1 MFRSGIRYLRLRG
14 GAAGDPRPWLN
25 WLAQADI
32 EPPAL
37 PAAAILLVRQLHARG
52 GWAGRQ
58 PQVDWSQATQAVLQR
73 LLLSA
78 ARPAGGHISPTS
90 PAVLFADRA
99 ELLACLCRDWL
110 AGRLG
115 AWWWRCLFPGG
126 IDPPRLAAILLQ
138 DSPQLPALL
147 RRLHHSRLALPLL
160 QALPVAATWQLWR
173 VLQQDFALPALDL
186 QTGLPPAADTHQPEP
201 SLAFVDGPPWQL
213 FLPPQAGLA
222 PLAEMLLGVAL
233 QLASDAPTVRRP
245 AYAVALQAWW
255 RRAAADVSAVPPDA
269 DSQPLRDDAAVAKPL
284 PPAPPKTSGPT
295 PAIAGAAPMPAADE
309 PEPAA
314 VAPRACPTQPDPP
327 ATGLAGDPAA
337 APSAAPL
344 PVPPP
349 DLQRAA
355 PLPPTD
361 LLQAALLSPAVSRIS
376 SRFGGLFY
384 LLNPALSL
392 QLYGDFTRPRQ
403 PGIPLSPWDWLAL
416 AGERLLG
423 PELRGDPLW
432 NVLAQLA
439 CRAADCA
446 PGEGC
451 DAPAGWQLPDDW
463 RDLLVD
469 APPARFDS
477 LAHWLD
483 WLLPLLLARLAFA
496 LDCPESQV
504 ATLLCCQRAQLE
516 IGETRIDV
524 HMQLDELQ
532 IEIRIAGLDRDPGW
546 IPAAGREVRFHFHV

>member
-1 MFRSGIRYLRLRG
+1 MFRSGIRHLRLRG
-14 GAAGDPRPWLN
+14 GAAGDPRPWFN

-73 LLLSA
+73 LLQSA
-78 ARPAGGHISPTS
+78 ARPAGGHISTAC

-110 AGRLG
+110 AGRLDC
-115 AWWWRCLFPGG
+115 WWWRCLFPGG

-138 DSPQLPALL
+138 DSPQLPAVL

-160 QALPVAATWQLWR
+160 QALPPGAHGALWRALRHDFGLPAPGFPVAATPSPEPAGSPLP
-173 VLQQDFALPALDL
+173 VSTPLPA
-186 QTGLPPAADTHQPEP
+186 
-201 SLAFVDGPPWQL
+201 DGPPWRL
-213 FLPPQAGLA
+213 FLPVDTGLS
-222 PLAEMLLGVAL
+222 PMAEMLLGVAL
-233 QLASDAPTVRRP
+233 QLASDAPTVRSP
-245 AYAVALQAWW
+245 DYVVALQAWW
-255 RRAAADVSAVPPDA
+255 ARQVPGAAARPPPVAGEVLPMVAAEPGATAAGGQQPLAGSDIATAAGPATAPDGAVAAVVPQPPPAQAVAAAEPGAVAGDTAPAVAVPDE
-269 DSQPLRDDAAVAKPL
+269 
-284 PPAPPKTSGPT
+284 
-295 PAIAGAAPMPAADE
+295 AAP
-309 PEPAA
+309 
-314 VAPRACPTQPDPP
+314 
-327 ATGLAGDPAA
+327 AGEA
-337 APSAAPL
+337 L
-344 PVPPP
+344 
-349 DLQRAA
+349 
-355 PLPPTD
+355 
-361 LLQAALLSPAVSRIS
+361 AALFSPACCRVA

-392 QLYGDFTRPRQ
+392 QLYGDFTQPRQ

-416 AGERLLG
+416 VGERLLG
-423 PELRGDPLW
+423 PELHHDPLW
-432 NVLAQLA
+432 ALLAQLA
-439 CRAADCA
+439 CRAPDCA
-446 PGEGC
+446 PGDGC
-451 DAPAGWQLPDDW
+451 DAPTGWQLPDDW

-477 LAHWLD
+477 LTHWLD